1 MPETESKNSRPV
13 VFSFD
18 CNTEF
23 HFIEQK
29 KQQFLYF
36 AGVIATII
44 FLVFKVEINFSLHQ
58 KKNAE
63 KSRKKSLF
71 SLIQHIVTNFSFL
84 LQHLGCPKS
93 STF

>member
-13 VFSFD
+13 VFSFH

-36 AGVIATII
+36 AGVIATFI
-44 FLVFKVEINFSLHQ
+44 FLVFKVEINFSLHLNIFGLKQ
-58 KKNAE
+58 IFIEIYNKEGLKPE
-63 KSRKKSLF
+63 K
-71 SLIQHIVTNFSFL
+71 
-84 LQHLGCPKS
+84 
-93 STF
+93 

>member
-44 FLVFKVEINFSLHQ
+44 FLVFKVEINFSLHPNLSDGNNLQ
-58 KKNAE
+58 RKIIPGG
-63 KSRKKSLF
+63 KSTK
-71 SLIQHIVTNFSFL
+71 
-84 LQHLGCPKS
+84 G
-93 STF
+93 